1 VIRLQKVMADRGVA
15 SRRAAEEMISEGRV
29 RVNGDLITAL
39 GTRVAEDAHIEVDG
53 RLIAAPAPHRYVL
66 LNKPVGIVSTAHD
79 EHGRRTVV
87 DHISA
92 RERLYPV
99 GRLDT
104 DSEGLLL
111 LTGAVLALLY
121 APKTGDLTREELR
134 VRSEELKRRA
144 DELQKIANDLSQQA
158 QVKGREL
165 VDEAKRQWDRSGV
178 GQRASEAGARTG
190 EGGPSAKS

>member
-1 VIRLQKVMADRGVA
+1 MGF
-15 SRRAAEEMISEGRV
+15 
-29 RVNGDLITAL
+29 LI
-39 GTRVAEDAHIEVDG
+39 G
-53 RLIAAPAPHRYVL
+53 
-66 LNKPVGIVSTAHD
+66 
-79 EHGRRTVV
+79 
-87 DHISA
+87 
-92 RERLYPV
+92 
-99 GRLDT
+99 
-104 DSEGLLL
+104 L
-111 LTGAVLALLY
+111 LTGAVVALLY

-178 GQRASEAGARTG
+178 GQRSESSARSG

>member
-1 VIRLQKVMADRGVA
+1 MGF
-15 SRRAAEEMISEGRV
+15 
-29 RVNGDLITAL
+29 LI
-39 GTRVAEDAHIEVDG
+39 
-53 RLIAAPAPHRYVL
+53 
-66 LNKPVGIVSTAHD
+66 
-79 EHGRRTVV
+79 
-87 DHISA
+87 
-92 RERLYPV
+92 
-99 GRLDT
+99 
-104 DSEGLLL
+104 GLLA
-111 LTGAVLALLY
+111 GAVVALLY

-178 GQRASEAGARTG
+178 GQRASETGTRGG